1 MTKQKLFKKT
11 NKDFIA
17 SLPRFLYD
25 GPIEI
30 IDQKDAA
37 ETTVQKLLQA
47 GGILGFDT
55 ETRPSFKRGEGHKV
69 ALLQIA
75 DKEMLFVPLVKDRAD
90 RWPYR
95 LIVQPRDTKNRPVAP

>member
-55 ETRPSFKRGEGHKV
+55 ETRPSFKRGEG
-69 ALLQIA
+69 QR
-75 DKEMLFVPLVKDRAD
+75 EMLFVPLVKDRAD